1 MKTFEMPN
9 VEVVKF
15 DVTDVIT
22 TSIEEPTD
30 PVTPPVAGPI
40 APCM

>member
-9 VEVVKF
+9 VDIVKF

-22 TSIEEPTD
+22 TSTEPTE
-30 PVTPPVAGPI
+30 PPAGPI